1 MATWRSG
8 TATSRLAARLV
19 RLDEVGM
26 RHTVN
31 ARRPWLTRL
40 IVPYTMAGTIG
51 LPWIVAGAAVGHVV
65 AVAVT
70 VGAAGIAAGL
80 LKHHWRRKRPDVIPR
95 LVRRQRTTSFP
106 SGHAAS
112 GAAAACTLI
121 VVAPSFAVV
130 WIGLAVLMAASR
142 VYVGVHWP
150 TDVAAGAVFGV
161 LLVAVPLSIEAA
173 L

>member
-1 MATWRSG
+1 MAGARPG
-8 TATSRLAARLV
+8 TATSGIAARLG
-19 RLDEVGM
+19 RLDELGM
-26 RHTVN
+26 RRTMS

-40 IVPYTMAGTIG
+40 VVPYTMAGTIG
-51 LPWIVAGAAVGHVV
+51 LPWIAAGAAVGHVA

-70 VGAAGIAAGL
+70 LGAAGIAVGL
-80 LKHHWRRKRPDVIPR
+80 LKHRWRRKRPDVIPR

-121 VVAPSFAVV
+121 VVAPSLAAA

-150 TDVAAGAVFGV
+150 TDVAAGAVLGV

>member
-1 MATWRSG
+1 M
-8 TATSRLAARLV
+8 ATSRSGIATSDIAARLA

-26 RHTVN
+26 RHTMS

-51 LPWIVAGAAVGHVV
+51 LPWMVAGAAVGHVV
-65 AVAVT
+65 AVALT
-70 VGAAGIAAGL
+70 LGAAGIAVGL
-80 LKHHWRRKRPDVIPR
+80 LKHRWRRKRPDVIPR
-95 LVRRQRTTSFP
+95 LVGRQRTTSFP

-121 VVAPSFAVV
+121 VVAPSFAAA

-150 TDVAAGAVFGV
+150 TDVAAGAVLGV